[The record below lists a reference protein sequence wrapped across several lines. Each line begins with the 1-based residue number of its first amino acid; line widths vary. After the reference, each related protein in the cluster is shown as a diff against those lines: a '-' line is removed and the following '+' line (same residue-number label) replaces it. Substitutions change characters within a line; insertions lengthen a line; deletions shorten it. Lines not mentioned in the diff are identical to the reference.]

1 MLLDLIYNRSNGLKD
16 RPDQLTRLHMRQI
29 QDAFN
34 ASTPEKIP
42 DILRDM
48 AKLWAGKGLTGLVN
62 RRKDEAKWFEKGL
75 KCDCYK

>member
-1 MLLDLIYNRSNGLKD
+1 
-16 RPDQLTRLHMRQI
+16 MRQI